1 MPTAARGQKRWIES
15 AERRLEPVMLAAL
28 RLRVALDVAR
38 DSPHP
43 ANILEDAGAPL
54 LAASAD
60 LLTWL
65 QRAAVPKGT
74 ELAVA
79 ELHAAAGVYRNAAV
93 VYPGASD
100 LDRESREART
110 SACMAMLEQ
119 GEHHVAMFRALIA

>member
-65 QRAAVPKGT
+65 QRAAVPKSTGMPRSSIQGHPTWT
-74 ELAVA
+74 ERVAKLALLLA
-79 ELHAAAGVYRNAAV
+79 WRCWNK
-93 VYPGASD
+93 AST
-100 LDRESREART
+100 T
-110 SACMAMLEQ
+110 SPCSGHSSHEK
-119 GEHHVAMFRALIA
+119 